1 MTDEVSQYETLRQ
14 VLEVENSIE
23 DGCEVLLD
31 KEQTLI
37 RQGEGN
43 VRLRQFFPGQSLMLG
58 FVLLVES
65 SLRVVH
71 MLITA

>member
-1 MTDEVSQYETLRQ
+1 MSQYETLRQ

-37 RQGEGN
+37 RQGEQTYIPLHALCSGHLH
-43 VRLRQFFPGQSLMLG
+43 VSAFTHATFLC
-58 FVLLVES
+58 VC
-65 SLRVVH
+65 
-71 MLITA
+71 T